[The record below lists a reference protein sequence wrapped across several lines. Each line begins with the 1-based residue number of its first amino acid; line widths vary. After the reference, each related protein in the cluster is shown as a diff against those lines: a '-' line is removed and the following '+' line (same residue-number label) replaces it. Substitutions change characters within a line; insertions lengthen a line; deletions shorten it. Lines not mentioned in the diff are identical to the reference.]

1 MELIEI
7 FQDSYR
13 IAVKDLLEFKR
24 NRAELLT
31 VVMMPFLLLIVAGF
45 LFPTSTT
52 YTNVPVAL
60 VDLDQSR
67 LSHQFV
73 TQLTEMNQKTNTMD
87 IENASSLDDAETLI
101 MQGQVYGAIIIPNGY
116 SKNITAG
123 KQTNVMILSDNSIPQ
138 ISLIMNNIGAKI
150 VDDIGASMG
159 LVEIRQS
166 NLTVNPQTV
175 IAPLIPTPQGMVPGN
190 LSYFDF
196 VAPGMLVMI
205 AMVGAMSGIPRAIAH
220 EKEIG
225 TVDGILAAPVN
236 EISIIVGKTMAQVVR
251 GFIAGLTVL
260 VIAILLF
267 GVTVHG
273 NILLA
278 FFMLFLGIFSLIGL
292 GILLTSV
299 FKTESAA
306 AVVIQMLS
314 FPLMFISGVFFPIQ
328 QMPWFMQ
335 DFAQVLPVTYAV
347 NAMHKIMIL
356 NAGITDVLP
365 EIAILVVFGLITV
378 AIAIPVFRRSMTR

>member
-13 IAVKDLLEFKR
+13 IAVKDLMEFKR

-31 VVMMPFLLLIVAGF
+31 VVLMPFFLLIVAGF

-60 VDLDQSR
+60 VDLDHSQ

-73 TQLTEMNQKTNTMD
+73 TQLTEMNKKTNTMD
-87 IENASSLDDAETLI
+87 IRVVSSLGDAETLI

-123 KQTNVMILSDNSIPQ
+123 NQANVTILSDNSIPQ

-150 VDDIGASMG
+150 VDSIGASMG

-175 IAPLIPTPQGMVPGN
+175 IAPIIPDPQGMVPGN

-267 GVTVHG
+267 GVTIHG

-335 DFAQVLPVTYAV
+335 DFALVLPVTYAV

-356 NAGITDVLP
+356 NAGIADVLP

>member
-13 IAVKDLLEFKR
+13 IAVKDLMEFKR

-60 VDLDQSR
+60 VDLDNSQ

-73 TQLTEMNQKTNTMD
+73 TQLTEMNKKTNTMD
-87 IENASSLDDAETLI
+87 IEYASSLDDAKTLI

-123 KQTNVMILSDNSIPQ
+123 KQTNVIILSDNSIPQ

-175 IAPLIPTPQGMVPGN
+175 IAPLIPDPQGMVPGN

-260 VIAILLF
+260 VMAILLF
-267 GVTVHG
+267 GVTIHG

-335 DFAQVLPVTYAV
+335 DFALVLPVTYAV

-356 NAGITDVLP
+356 NAGVTDVLP

>member
-13 IAVKDLLEFKR
+13 IAVKDLMEFKR

-60 VDLDQSR
+60 VDLDNSQ

-73 TQLTEMNQKTNTMD
+73 TQLTEMNKKTNTMD
-87 IENASSLDDAETLI
+87 IEYASSLDDAKTLI

-123 KQTNVMILSDNSIPQ
+123 KQTNVIILSDNSIPQ

-150 VDDIGASMG
+150 VDSIGASMG

-175 IAPLIPTPQGMVPGN
+175 IAPLLPDPQGMVPGN

-260 VIAILLF
+260 VIAILIF
-267 GVTVHG
+267 GVTIHG

-335 DFAQVLPVTYAV
+335 DFALVLPVTYAV

-356 NAGITDVLP
+356 NAGVTDVLP